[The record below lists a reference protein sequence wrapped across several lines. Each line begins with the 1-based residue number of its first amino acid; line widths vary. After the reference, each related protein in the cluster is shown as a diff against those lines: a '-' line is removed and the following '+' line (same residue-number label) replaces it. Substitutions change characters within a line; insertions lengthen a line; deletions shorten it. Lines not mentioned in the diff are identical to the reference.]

1 MFTLQPLYKQEYPLS
16 QWISLEF
23 SHELLR
29 MQDQRDDFTS
39 IPAFRDLDTV
49 ILFWWLHLQQQPEQ
63 PDTNLSFWDKP
74 GTLVTES
81 IKMQKVK
88 GT

>member
-16 QWISLEF
+16 QWKSLEF

-29 MQDQRDDFTS
+29 MQNQWDDFTA
-39 IPAFRDLDTV
+39 IHGFRDLDTV

-63 PDTNLSFWDKP
+63 PDNNLSFWDEP
-74 GTLVTES
+74 ETLVAEN